1 MSFERGDFYKV
12 VALVEGR
19 LLSIYDG
26 VTEYAVG
33 RLLRDR
39 ALPKHRGGLYV
50 ARSPQEALRATFTLP
65 QGSKL
70 PWAPRVLRCHVQGP
84 MEEYRGKL
92 AVSALLVL
100 SATPLS
106 TAFGG
111 ASYAARCRR
120 ARRPQAGPQLPV
132 FPEVA
137 AQPPRN
143 TEVREAAR
151 LVSAA
156 ASTAG
161 SVILS

>member
-26 VTEYAVG
+26 ATEYAVG
-33 RLLRDR
+33 RLLRER

-65 QGSKL
+65 QSCKL
-70 PWAPRVLRCHVQGP
+70 PWAPRVLLRCHVQGP
-84 MEEYRGKL
+84 MLEYRGKL

-120 ARRPQAGPQLPV
+120 VRQPQARPELA
-132 FPEVA
+132 FPEA
-137 AQPPRN
+137 SRSGN
-143 TEVREAAR
+143 REVREAAR

-161 SVILS
+161 SAILS